1 MSAPGPTGTLRERK
15 RSEARLRT
23 VDAALEL
30 FARDGFA
37 AVTVDE
43 ICAAAGIAPRTFF
56 RYFPAKEDV
65 LFAPLDALAEE
76 ALRLVAD
83 APAGDGAAI
92 LAGIFRRLAERSVA
106 EGGRVLQASRIV
118 AGSDALRLSPGALL
132 TARERALAEA
142 LHDRGA
148 GEDGPPWRTRLV
160 VARAV
165 AVFRLWLEAARS
177 SDPDDPLALYDAIAA
192 DA

>member
-15 RSEARLRT
+15 RHEARLRT

-43 ICAAAGIAPRTFF
+43 ICSAAGIAPRTFF

-65 LFAPLDALAEE
+65 LFAPLDALAVE
-76 ALRLVAD
+76 ALSLVAD
-83 APAGDGAAI
+83 APAGDGATI
-92 LAGIFRRLAERSVA
+92 LAEVFRELAARSVA

-118 AGSDALRLSPGALL
+118 AESDALRLSPGALL

-148 GEDGPPWRTRLV
+148 GEGGPPWRTRLV
-160 VARAV
+160 VARSV

-177 SDPDDPLALYDAIAA
+177 TDPDDPLALYDAIAA